1 MTEYFKSLIK
11 SGTLDSSKSFA
22 LLLSVII
29 GAIIGLVVC
38 FCLIWDVVT
47 NGYIKTNLNELGVF
61 LLCAGGFMV
70 GGGINKVFGEKY
82 YKPNLKD
89 KEHEKEVQSKS

>member
-1 MTEYFKSLIK
+1 MRMTSYFRSLVK

-47 NGYIKTNLNELGVF
+47 NGYIKTNLNELECSYCVQVASW
-61 LLCAGGFMV
+61 LVAG
-70 GGGINKVFGEKY
+70 
-82 YKPNLKD
+82 
-89 KEHEKEVQSKS
+89 

>member
-1 MTEYFKSLIK
+1 MTSYFRSLVK

-70 GGGINKVFGEKY
+70 GGGHHTPSVSVDVSPVSLPSIV
-82 YKPNLKD
+82 
-89 KEHEKEVQSKS
+89 

>member
-1 MTEYFKSLIK
+1 MRMTSYFRSLVK

-47 NGYIKTNLNELGVF
+47 KGTSRQI
-61 LLCAGGFMV
+61 
-70 GGGINKVFGEKY
+70 
-82 YKPNLKD
+82 
-89 KEHEKEVQSKS
+89 